1 MKFLRSV
8 KTSRLLAPSLAY
20 LALGIG
26 LPLLGFVL
34 VQQTLRLS
42 AYDPQIQLAEDIALS
57 TASGTTPDVAVGPPV
72 EASFSLA
79 PFVTVYDSNRQ
90 PVASSG
96 KFAGKILAPPTG
108 SFDAARSKAQV
119 RFTWVPSAGGRY
131 ASVLVYRGDTHPGY
145 VLVAR
150 NMYEVESRI
159 MRLLGITFTAI
170 AGFII
175 VGSLLL
181 MYEITRKV

>member
-57 TASGTTPDVAVGPPV
+57 TASGTTPDVAVGPSV

-96 KFAGKILAPPTG
+96 KFAGKILAPVVLTPLAPRHKSALPG
-108 SFDAARSKAQV
+108 CLPQV
-119 RFTWVPSAGGRY
+119 GA
-131 ASVLVYRGDTHPGY
+131 
-145 VLVAR
+145 
-150 NMYEVESRI
+150 
-159 MRLLGITFTAI
+159 MRPC
-170 AGFII
+170 
-175 VGSLLL
+175 
-181 MYEITRKV
+181 